1 MPVQRAAQARRP
13 ERAWDPRAPPHPLCE
28 EANHRMKGY
37 VTALCLPLLL
47 GAAAAAHATSVVLD
61 FNDTK
66 NNTAS
71 TQLLASAPNG
81 AVKNINIGGRN
92 AVQTGGTTDN
102 QFLYVALPK
111 GAFANSKAVWAV
123 IDYYD
128 QGTDA
133 FATHFTDSSGSD
145 KTAEANLLAT
155 TKHNTKAWTTYSIQ
169 LTGFGFTE
177 AGPGG
182 ADVWIDDQADGPEII
197 DKIIITDEDPSL
209 THFPHVDPAH
219 PIKVDGVI
227 SPGEWDGAY
236 TVTLN
241 MASQDA
247 VNNYPG
253 ADKFSG
259 IYYYKWDESGLYV
272 RGDVTDVTPRLND
285 HTGDSAWS
293 GDGVEEFLALDWSD
307 PSHTTYL
314 PGTDF
319 HVFIGLGDSPQWGV
333 ESAGGTVDLGAIP
346 PANLA
351 IANTKTPVGYQ
362 FELYLPWQ
370 KLLDTEKNTTTKIVA
385 GQKIGFFM
393 FANNSNEIGPSNQD
407 NALDPVKRTGPSG
420 NPSKWVTTV
429 LEPFQSKPVTSPPA
443 AGP

>member
-1 MPVQRAAQARRP
+1 
-13 ERAWDPRAPPHPLCE
+13 
-28 EANHRMKGY
+28 MKGSI
-37 VTALCLPLLL
+37 TALCLPLLL
-47 GAAAAAHATSVVLD
+47 GAAAAAHATSVTVD

-66 NNTAS
+66 NSTANAMV
-71 TQLLASAPNG
+71 LASAPNG
-81 AVKNINIGGRN
+81 AVTNLNIGGRN
-92 AVQTGGTTDN
+92 AVETGGTADN
-102 QFLYVALPK
+102 EFLYVALPK

-133 FATHFTDSSGSD
+133 FATHFTDTDGND
-145 KTAEANLLAT
+145 VQAEANLLAT
-155 TKHNTKAWTTYSIQ
+155 TKHDTKAWTTYSIQ

-197 DKIIITDEDPSL
+197 DKITITDEDPSL
-209 THFPHVDPAH
+209 THFPHVDPAN
-219 PIKVDGVI
+219 PIKIDGVI
-227 SPGEWDGAY
+227 TPGEWDGAY

-241 MASQDA
+241 QASQDA

-259 IYYYKWDESGLYV
+259 VYYYKWDETGLYV

-285 HTGDSAWS
+285 AGAGTYGPPAYWS
-293 GDGVEEFLALDWSD
+293 GDGIEEFIALDWSD
-307 PSHTTYL
+307 PSHSTYL

-319 HVFIGLGDSPQWGV
+319 HVFVGLGDAANGSLPPSWAIN
-333 ESAGGTVDLGAIP
+333 SASGDHDLMEIP
-346 PANLA
+346 AANLA
-351 IANTKTPVGYQ
+351 ITNTTTPVGYQ
-362 FELYLPWQ
+362 FEFLLPWQ
-370 KLLDTEKNTTTKIVA
+370 KLLDAEMNTTTKVVA
-385 GQKIGFFM
+385 GQKIGWFM
-393 FANNSNEIGPSNQD
+393 FANNSNELPSNQD

-429 LEPFQSKPVTSPPA
+429 LEPFQAPAATSPT